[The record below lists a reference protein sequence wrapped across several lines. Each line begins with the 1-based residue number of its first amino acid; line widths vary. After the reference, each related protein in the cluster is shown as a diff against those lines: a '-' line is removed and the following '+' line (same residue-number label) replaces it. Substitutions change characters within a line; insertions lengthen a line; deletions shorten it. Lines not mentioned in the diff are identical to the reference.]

1 MLKVIM
7 KKEPFFSVII
17 PTYNRAVLLMS
28 ALKSVMEQ
36 TNSDWEVIVVDDG
49 STDNTRE
56 VVADLHDS
64 RIHYIYQKNAERS
77 AARNNGISHAQGKFI
92 CFLDSDDT
100 FLPNHLKCL
109 YDLILEKKEAVGMYV
124 TNVMRNQFGK
134 RLDVAFESVTDY
146 KNAVCYFLTARES
159 IISTRVAIHADIL
172 KRFQFDPNLK
182 VSEDTDLWVRIAVHY
197 PIYQTPEATV
207 VYHIHDDNSTN
218 TASNPFTNQLVALKK
233 IFSDPVL
240 KKMIPSSVRN
250 QKLSRCYYGIATFH
264 FYKKNY
270 SQMMRN
276 LVTSIVWSPS
286 SPTTRAKLYMMG
298 AGLAYALGLKR

>member
-1 MLKVIM
+1 M
-7 KKEPFFSVII
+7 KKEPFFSIII
-17 PTYNRAVLLMS
+17 PTYNRAVLLMN
-28 ALKSVMEQ
+28 ALQSVIQQ
-36 TNSDWEVIVVDDG
+36 TNSDWEVIVIDDG
-49 STDNTRE
+49 STDNTKE
-56 VVADLHDS
+56 VVADFRDP
-64 RIHYIYQKNAERS
+64 RIQYIYQQNAERS
-77 AARNNGISHAQGKFI
+77 AARNNGLRHARGKFI

-100 FLPNHLKCL
+100 YLPNHLECL
-109 YDLILEKKEAVGMYV
+109 HGLILEKNEAPGMYI

-134 RLDVAFESVTDY
+134 RLDVAFENVADY
-146 KNAVCYFLTARES
+146 RNAVCYFLTARES

-182 VSEDTDLWVRIAVHY
+182 VSEDTDLWVRIGLYY

-207 VYHIHDDNSTN
+207 VYHIHEDNSTN
-218 TASNPFTNQLVALKK
+218 TASNPFTNQLVALRK
-233 IFSDPVL
+233 IFSDPAL
-240 KKMIPSSVRN
+240 KEMIPSSVKN

-270 SQMMRN
+270 SQMMKN

-298 AGLAYALGLKR
+298 VGLAYALGLKR

>member
-1 MLKVIM
+1 M
-7 KKEPFFSVII
+7 KKKPFFSIII
-17 PTYNRAVLLMS
+17 PTYNRAVLLMN
-28 ALKSVMEQ
+28 ALQSVLQQ
-36 TNSDWEVIVVDDG
+36 TISDWEVILVDDG

-56 VVADLHDS
+56 VVTNLHDP
-64 RIHYIYQKNAERS
+64 RIQYIYQQNAERS
-77 AARNNGISHAQGKFI
+77 AARNNGIRQAQGKFI

-100 FLPNHLKCL
+100 YLPRHLECL
-109 YDLILEKKEAVGMYV
+109 YELISEKNEAEAMYV

-134 RLDVAFESVTDY
+134 RLDVPLEKVADY
-146 KNAVCYFLTARES
+146 RNAVCYFLTARES

-197 PIYQTPEATV
+197 PIYLTPEATV

-218 TASNPFTNQLVALKK
+218 TASNPFTNQLVALRK
-233 IFSDPVL
+233 IFRDPEL
-240 KKMIPSSVRN
+240 KKMIPSSVRK

-270 SQMMRN
+270 SLMIRN
-276 LVTSIVWSPS
+276 LVTSIVFSPS
-286 SPTTRAKLYMMG
+286 SPSTRAKLYMMG